1 MRKLIN
7 GFSIKVQV
15 LIPVLLISIIMTGGV
30 LLARGDFEASMTNMA
45 SASNELS
52 ESKDELATIINTT
65 YAMRISAV
73 YSLYDSEELKKL
85 AANLDSG
92 FRKNIISMDKL
103 RKMNGLS
110 QEIDTLKSAMNY
122 YVQYSKSPM
131 MPLLKEKHT
140 GEYNTTEYD
149 LARTEY
155 RRAGAAMV
163 NAIDELSAK
172 LNQVVETEV
181 SKAKMAH
188 DATLTQVTIAIF
200 IAIFVSLICA
210 WWLASIIVA
219 PIGTIQ
225 QIMQRIAKG
234 DLNVTV
240 NEEGDN
246 EITALSRDINT
257 TVHQLRT
264 TIDSMVRISEDV
276 ASASTE
282 LATVMTQAQ
291 VNSDQEK
298 QEIEQVASAVN
309 QLSSTADNVNSSA
322 LNADTAAH
330 QASEMASHG
339 LKLYQESTDA
349 SLKMVDQITSA
360 ANVVT
365 GLKEQSEKIGNV
377 IDVIQ
382 SISEQTNLLALNAAI
397 EAARAG
403 ESGRGFA
410 VVADEVRMLAART
423 RESTQEIQVII
434 EELQVQSTK
443 ANDGMQ
449 SSLDVLANDQALASQ
464 VNEALMSIMGSV
476 NGITA
481 INTQVA
487 TAAEEQS
494 QVTNDINSN
503 ITNIHEIVN
512 QNVTGITQSAAAS
525 HELSQ
530 LAEQQKQQLTY
541 FKL

>member
-140 GEYNTTEYD
+140 GEYNTTKYD

-257 TVHQLRT
+257 TVHQPRM

-434 EELQVQSTK
+434 EESQVQSAK

-494 QVTNDINSN
+494 QVTNDINRN

>member
-494 QVTNDINSN
+494 QVTNDINRN

>member
-140 GEYNTTEYD
+140 GEYNTTKYD

-494 QVTNDINSN
+494 QVTNDINRN

>member
-85 AANLDSG
+85 VANLDSG

-322 LNADTAAH
+322 LNADAAAH

-494 QVTNDINSN
+494 QVTNDINRN

>member
-45 SASNELS
+45 SAANELS

-85 AANLDSG
+85 VANLDSG

-122 YVQYSKSPM
+122 YVQYSKLPM

-140 GEYNTTEYD
+140 GEYNTTKYD

-163 NAIDELSAK
+163 NAIDALSAK

-377 IDVIQ
+377 IEVIQ

-494 QVTNDINSN
+494 QVTNDINRN

>member
-309 QLSSTADNVNSSA
+309 QLLSTADNVNSSA

-494 QVTNDINSN
+494 QVTNDINRN

>member
-7 GFSIKVQV
+7 GFSTKVQV

-140 GEYNTTEYD
+140 GEYNTTKYD

-494 QVTNDINSN
+494 QVTNDINRN

>member
-163 NAIDELSAK
+163 NAIDALSAK

-494 QVTNDINSN
+494 QVTNDINRN

>member
-30 LLARGDFEASMTNMA
+30 LLARDDFEASMTNMA
-45 SASNELS
+45 SAANELS

-85 AANLDSG
+85 VANLDSG

-188 DATLTQVTIAIF
+188 DATLTQVT

-377 IDVIQ
+377 IEVIQ

-494 QVTNDINSN
+494 QVTNDINRN

-530 LAEQQKQQLTY
+530 LAEQQKQ
-541 FKL
+541 

>member
-257 TVHQLRT
+257 TVHQLRM

-494 QVTNDINSN
+494 QVTNDINRN

>member
-45 SASNELS
+45 SAANELS

-85 AANLDSG
+85 VANLDSG

-140 GEYNTTEYD
+140 GEYNTTKYD

-163 NAIDELSAK
+163 NAIDALSAK

-377 IDVIQ
+377 IEVIQ

-494 QVTNDINSN
+494 QVTNDINRN